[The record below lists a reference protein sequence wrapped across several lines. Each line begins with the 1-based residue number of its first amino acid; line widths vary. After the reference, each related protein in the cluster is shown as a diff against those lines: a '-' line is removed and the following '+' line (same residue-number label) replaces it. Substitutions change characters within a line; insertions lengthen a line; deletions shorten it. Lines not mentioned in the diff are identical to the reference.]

1 MENAATTTVMD
12 KDPRRKKVSLN
23 HQPDLSSLLEGK
35 PEPKIYDKDVG
46 SPLVRLMYDFFTDP
60 HSSNAAYIWGQ
71 LTAWIAITRV
81 LEIAFE
87 SCDGPNQY
95 VGRAVDNSRY
105 YFFLTDSQ
113 YWKVYIACMVPLIID
128 AVGRMVMLGFVIFAS
143 ENNALYH
150 TLRQDGLEMFLL
162 FADIVGV
169 IPFMVT
175 AIYLRPYSIPAN
187 QLQNVVTTL
196 LELLITARI
205 LRLIKNMPPI
215 RSIRIAL
222 LNSVDHLVLP
232 VFFFLTFNITSG
244 VFLYF
249 VEPCY
254 NVDICPWQDLFES
267 SFFSIVTMT
276 TSKCCDLMFLFL
288 CYFVT
293 LCTLA
298 VCNVIFRQVN
308 YASKFVIPLMSIKR
322 SRLWK
327 PDSLLRTGEIRRL
340 LRNGV
345 RSALFVHA
353 SRHYRYVSTCTF

>member
-1 MENAATTTVMD
+1 MDNVVAAVME
-12 KDPRRKKVSLN
+12 KDPRKKKVSLN
-23 HQPDLSSLLEGK
+23 HEPDISSLLEK
-35 PEPKIYDKDVG
+35 DKSSIPAIYDKDVG
-46 SPLVRLMYDFFTDP
+46 SPLVRLMFEFFTDP
-60 HSSNAAYIWGQ
+60 QSSRAAYIWGQ

-95 VGRAVDNSRY
+95 VGRELDNSRY

-128 AVGRMVMLGFVIFAS
+128 AVGRLVMLGFVVFAS

-169 IPFMVT
+169 IPFMAT
-175 AIYLRPYSIPAN
+175 AIYIRPYNIPAN

-215 RSIRIAL
+215 RAIRIAL

-232 VFFFLTFNITSG
+232 IFFFLTFNITAG

-254 NVDICPWQDLFES
+254 NIETCPWEDLFES

-276 TSKCCDLMFLFL
+276 TSKPLFALSDAIHEVAEPSYALLEMLTTLFSRSHFLL
-288 CYFVT
+288 H
-293 LCTLA
+293 
-298 VCNVIFRQVN
+298 
-308 YASKFVIPLMSIKR
+308 
-322 SRLWK
+322 SRLRQ
-327 PDSLLRTGEIRRL
+327 PVAAVRAGSLRSVLRH
-340 LRNGV
+340 GV
-345 RSALFVHA
+345 RRALSVHA
-353 SRHYRYVSTCTF
+353 ARHHR